1 MVTKERMDALKERYC
16 NARSQKELDAIRE
29 EMKQLC
35 DEDVE
40 SVGRLAVEQIR
51 ETRAE
56 AETLLVRD
64 QLEKISPMVSMS
76 YIAKTYFNK
85 SRGWLCQR
93 INGLKVN
100 GKRAEFTEEEKKI
113 LSHALNDMGRQL
125 SEVRIS

>member
-1 MVTKERMDALKERYC
+1 MDDLKERYC

-40 SVGRLAVEQIR
+40 SVGRMAVEQIR

-85 SRGWLCQR
+85 SRGWLCQ
-93 INGLKVN
+93 KVN